1 MLQVRRGLHFCRWL
15 VPRILYEHNVD
26 YLQRRK
32 EPYLDQIA
40 GRNSST

>member
-1 MLQVRRGLHFCRWL
+1 MLQVRRGLRSCHWL
-15 VPRILYEHNVD
+15 VPRTLYGHNVGH
-26 YLQRRK
+26 LQRRK